1 MASCNQPTVRMS
13 RVILRLTDFEI
24 KTIFRFLNASFRD
37 HIWKE
42 NLMIKK
48 WLNMEPKTGKENRSC
63 DDITLSPEIITNYR
77 YPARCIVRWAS
88 VKLRENI

>member
-1 MASCNQPTVRMS
+1 
-13 RVILRLTDFEI
+13 
-24 KTIFRFLNASFRD
+24 
-37 HIWKE
+37 
-42 NLMIKK
+42 
-48 WLNMEPKTGKENRSC
+48 MEPKTGKENRSC